1 MKEVFAGVEANLI
14 EIFTAITVAFAGVAV
29 YLIGFK
35 PFQLYFGIEVRSRYA
50 PKLVHG
56 AKLRK
61 SYVLAF

>member
-1 MKEVFAGVEANLI
+1 MKDVFAGIQTDFI
-14 EIFTAITVAFAGVAV
+14 EVFTAIAMAFPGFTI
-29 YLIGFK
+29 YLVGFK